1 MNLTDAEKLDW
12 LRLIRTD
19 HVGPVTFYRLVSR
32 YGSAAKA
39 LEALPELQARGG
51 KKSARIPSKADAERE
66 LQAIHKS
73 GGQLISAQDEAYPLA
88 LSAIEDAPP
97 LLTVLGN
104 AALLNAPSIGIVGAR
119 NASLNGKKF
128 TKKLAA
134 DLGRQGQCVVS
145 GLARGI
151 DTSAHEG
158 ALETGTIGVV
168 AGGADVIYPTEN
180 TKLYHDIIAKGG
192 AIVAE
197 SPWGTQPSAMLFPR
211 RNRIV
216 SGLSAGVV
224 VVEATLRSGSLITAR
239 LAAEQGRDV
248 FAVPGFPGDPR
259 AEGPNALLRDG
270 AVLVQKADDIISH
283 LSSFVARGTQGKLL
297 ENMVQRDFVVE
308 EMPLDPMPSDLSQ
321 KVIAALSHTATG
333 VDEIVRT
340 CHVSSAEVQA
350 ILLELELGGRV
361 IRLPGNRVSLVE

>member
-1 MNLTDAEKLDW
+1 MSLTETEKLDW

-19 HVGPVTFYRLVSR
+19 HVGPVTFYRLLSR
-32 YGSAAKA
+32 YGSATKA

-51 KKSARIPSKADAERE
+51 KKSARIPSKSEAEKE
-66 LQAIHKS
+66 LSFIHKA
-73 GGQLISAQDEAYPLA
+73 GGQLIAAQDEAYPLA
-88 LSAIEDAPP
+88 LAAIDDAPP
-97 LLTVLGN
+97 LMTVLGN
-104 AALLNAPSIGIVGAR
+104 IALLNAPSVGIVGAR

-128 TKKLAA
+128 TKKLAR
-134 DLGRQGQCVVS
+134 DLGQQGQCVVS

-151 DTSAHEG
+151 DTAAHEG
-158 ALETGTIGVV
+158 ALNSGTIAVV
-168 AGGADVIYPTEN
+168 AGGADVIYPSEN
-180 TKLYHDIIAKGG
+180 TKLYHDIIDQGG
-192 AIVAE
+192 AVIAE

-259 AEGPNALLRDG
+259 AEGPNALLKDG
-270 AVLVQKADDIISH
+270 AVLIQSADDVMTH
-283 LSSFVARGTQGKLL
+283 LSSFVAQGTQGKLL
-297 ENMVQRDFVVE
+297 ENIAQRPYETE
-308 EMPLDPMPSDLSQ
+308 EIILDPLPENLSE
-321 KVIAALSHTATG
+321 KVVATLSHSATG

-350 ILLELELGGRV
+350 ILLELELGGRI